1 MIVVHSLIKSK
12 RQTAESPVSDLF
24 RRESVE
30 HASRRLEG
38 RVVLALPLSTTFLAA
53 LVTGLLVLATIFLAT
68 NSFAR
73 KETVQ
78 GWLTP
83 QDGLVRATA
92 LRGGVVE
99 EVLVSEGDLVGPGD
113 VIARLRLSPDLQTG
127 DAGAA
132 LLESLA
138 RQAAADADRAAAEI
152 ASLEL
157 EETRLV
163 RRVQDVDAELLA
175 LSQELDLLLEQV
187 RLAQAEVD
195 RAELLA
201 QRGHMSDR
209 ELNARQMSLIQ
220 ASQRVSALQRTMS
233 STAND
238 RADLQAQIDGI
249 PYRITAAEAVA
260 QAAEA
265 AFSERTTNAQADHAY
280 VVTAQSAARVAALP
294 VRSGQTV
301 LSGSVLAVLV
311 PPDQDLIAEIF
322 IPSRA
327 IGFVEVGQEVRLLY
341 QAFPHQNFGVA
352 LGHVRQ
358 VSSTV
363 IGPDEVSIP
372 GLVIREPVFRVE
384 AAIRSQTVQAY
395 GETIPLQAGMLLDAD
410 IIVDRRNLVEWLFDP
425 VFAAGRR

>member
-1 MIVVHSLIKSK
+1 
-12 RQTAESPVSDLF
+12 
-24 RRESVE
+24 
-30 HASRRLEG
+30 
-38 RVVLALPLSTTFLAA
+38 
-53 LVTGLLVLATIFLAT
+53 
-68 NSFAR
+68 
-73 KETVQ
+73 
-78 GWLTP
+78 
-83 QDGLVRATA
+83 
-92 LRGGVVE
+92 
-99 EVLVSEGDLVGPGD
+99 
-113 VIARLRLSPDLQTG
+113 
-127 DAGAA
+127 
-132 LLESLA
+132 
-138 RQAAADADRAAAEI
+138 
-152 ASLEL
+152 
-157 EETRLV
+157 
-163 RRVQDVDAELLA
+163 
-175 LSQELDLLLEQV
+175 
-187 RLAQAEVD
+187 
-195 RAELLA
+195 
-201 QRGHMSDR
+201 MSDR